1 MNDMGLYGGSEAM
14 QAARL
19 AVEVLE
25 EFLGTPI
32 KATGKWLFLD
42 GNAVRGIKWLGGMM
56 QKGYFLAG
64 QEGAVSIRWIL
75 RNEGLNNQIIRI
87 PKTSDY
93 ERFRRDLLKMGV
105 KFAEMSPQT
114 LNGEKAIFFNAQYA
128 SLVVQLLKMD
138 AYRDIAV
145 SNISDLQ
152 QDMSDPD
159 KNIVKEGVTEL
170 REEMDRKKKIAA
182 DPNLDCVT
190 IDKSL
195 MVEESKDS
203 IKTRI
208 PGRKNS
214 YIWLDK
220 GKNVT
225 SINNGRTLF
234 AGLEKDKVYAV
245 VDQDDQPIRTMSGKE
260 LYKNYDP
267 IDVNCGITQNKQRGS
282 VIKENAINMAEKP
295 KEQIVQAQ
303 KFLEGQDGR
312 ETIYV
317 PESAFS
323 MKKIEGKDE
332 VMVSIKSPDGRP
344 TFYLINEND
353 IKQNKKGGL
362 VLSLKEDITQIKYG
376 KRIVAKRDEL
386 KDLIRNV
393 EGKPQKAGQFEPI
406 KKPEVGK
413 KR

>member
-64 QEGAVSIRWIL
+64 QDGAVSIRWIL

-128 SLVVQLLKMD
+128 SLVGQLLKMD

-170 REEMDRKKKIAA
+170 REEMERKKKIAA

-214 YIWLDK
+214 YI
-220 GKNVT
+220 VT
-225 SINNGRTLF
+225 
-234 AGLEKDKVYAV
+234 
-245 VDQDDQPIRTMSGKE
+245 
-260 LYKNYDP
+260 
-267 IDVNCGITQNKQRGS
+267 
-282 VIKENAINMAEKP
+282 
-295 KEQIVQAQ
+295 
-303 KFLEGQDGR
+303 
-312 ETIYV
+312 
-317 PESAFS
+317 
-323 MKKIEGKDE
+323 
-332 VMVSIKSPDGRP
+332 
-344 TFYLINEND
+344 
-353 IKQNKKGGL
+353 
-362 VLSLKEDITQIKYG
+362 
-376 KRIVAKRDEL
+376 AK
-386 KDLIRNV
+386 
-393 EGKPQKAGQFEPI
+393 
-406 KKPEVGK
+406 
-413 KR
+413 

>member
-19 AVEVLE
+19 AVEILE

-64 QEGAVSIRWIL
+64 QDGAVSIRWIL

-128 SLVVQLLKMD
+128 SLVAQLLKMD

-159 KNIVKEGVTEL
+159 KNIVKEGVTDL
-170 REEMDRKKKIAA
+170 REEMERKKKIAA

-220 GKNVT
+220 GENVI

-332 VMVSIKSPDGRP
+332 VMVSIKPPDGRP

-353 IKQNKKGGL
+353 IKSNNKGA
-362 VLSLKEDITQIKYG
+362 SCIIQI
-376 KRIVAKRDEL
+376 
-386 KDLIRNV
+386 
-393 EGKPQKAGQFEPI
+393 
-406 KKPEVGK
+406 
-413 KR
+413 